1 MRLWD
6 ALTARDM
13 PTRSD
18 SEQRRTSSWVRRLI
32 TAGVVVGL
40 PGYLANGAGRGS
52 NSAELETVGMVLLAI
67 GVLLVL
73 VGVVAWL
80 TQRFAG

>member
-1 MRLWD
+1 MRMWD

-13 PTRSD
+13 PSQTGDETHRSG
-18 SEQRRTSSWVRRLI
+18 SWARRLV
-32 TAGVVVGL
+32 TAGLVVGL

-52 NSAELETVGMVLLAI
+52 GTTALEVGGVALLAV

-73 VGVVAWL
+73 VGVVVWL
-80 TQRFAG
+80 TKQFSG